1 MLTHPRRGIIENVL
15 LVAVFVAMLAFFINS
30 YYLEQRVYKQKAL
43 HYQLTI
49 LRQGVK
55 MYGLVER
62 KYPDSLLKLAVTTY
76 SMPSDKITHY
86 FIENFP
92 IGNNGQLLDPFGN
105 PYVYDVKEGRVM
117 SSTPGYSYW

>member
-1 MLTHPRRGIIENVL
+1 MLTHPRRSIIENVL
-15 LVAVFVAMLAFFINS
+15 LAVVFVSMLAFFVNS

-55 MYGLVER
+55 MYNLVEK
-62 KYPDSLLKLAVTTY
+62 KYPDSLLKLATTSY
-76 SMPSDKITHY
+76 DLSGEGANHF

-92 IGNNGQLLDPFGN
+92 IGKKGQLLDPFGN
-105 PYVYDVKEGRVM
+105 AYKYDAKKGWVM
-117 SSTPGYSYW
+117 SSTPGYSFW